1 MLNINL
7 KDFEQLEVLA
17 DEEFDLKHSILQAN
31 DSLSRY
37 SNDNQ
42 FNHCKFNEDIWT
54 LHDEIVKTNRY
65 LHYDCLSKILLAK
78 TNGDLKTIVKC
89 WAATLIDKGLSVQTI
104 SSKVNGLLQIV
115 TISNGFSIDFF
126 DNSIEYIEKSTS
138 RSRLSLCNA
147 VLNFF
152 DYFPYADED
161 GVYTEKIWEIKS
173 KTEKINGIR
182 ELPCSQDILKFSM
195 VVEDYYKSNL
205 SDEHYR
211 KYFCIY
217 LWWNLTTI
225 IPLRISEF
233 CDIKRNC
240 LVEIDDGVLLKLPR
254 KKQNN
259 RRIQVI
265 DSILIPNRLAQEINA
280 YKNSTDKYG
289 NSSTLISYL
298 SLPFQKKS
306 MDLKI
311 DSNSFDS
318 SIFLY
323 ILNDFYDEI
332 VCKRYGF
339 KIMEQEEVKV
349 VEYNLSLN
357 KVINRKIRP
366 NDTRHFAFLN
376 LMTQG
381 YHPVEIA
388 RLGGHVSIHSQYHYH
403 QHLEYWVDSEVMELM
418 LKFNLNRNI
427 GQHTKDIFDEKEF
440 KERFIL
446 RPSENKEVHIP
457 LNIGYCTDPNQNCK
471 VNDHVF
477 CDAWRITF
485 KEYKEKADIILKK
498 INDKENVTKQLIYNL
513 KNLYQIAIKGFKND
527 QYSEKNVLFNR
538 ELLETSKQLKHSLY
552 QLATL
557 KEKVTTNE

>member
-1 MLNINL
+1 MLNI
-7 KDFEQLEVLA
+7 KKEDFEQLEVLA
-17 DEEFDLKHSILQAN
+17 NEEFDLKHSILQAKTA
-31 DSLSRY
+31 LSRY
-37 SNDNQ
+37 STENQ
-42 FNHCKFNEDIWT
+42 FNHCEFNEDTWA
-54 LHDEIVKTNRY
+54 LHDETEKTNRY
-65 LHYDCLSKILLAK
+65 INYENLSEILLTRTK
-78 TNGDLKTIVKC
+78 YDLKTIVKC
-89 WAATLIDKGLSVQTI
+89 WAATLIDKGLSAGTI
-104 SSKVNGLLQIV
+104 TGKVNGLLQVV
-115 TISNGFSIDFF
+115 TISNGFSKDFF
-126 DNSIEYIEKSTS
+126 DSSIEYIEKSTS
-138 RSRLSLCNA
+138 RPRLSLCNA

-152 DYFPYADED
+152 DYFPYADE
-161 GVYTEKIWEIKS
+161 GIYTEKIWEIKS
-173 KTEKINGIR
+173 KTEKKNGIR
-182 ELPCSQDILKFSM
+182 ELPSSQDILKFSM
-195 VVEDYYKSNL
+195 VVEDYFKTNL

-233 CDIKRNC
+233 CDIKRNS
-240 LVEIDDGVLLKLPR
+240 LDEVDDGFLLKLPR

-265 DSILIPNRLAQEINA
+265 DSILIPKKLAEAINA
-280 YKNSTDKYG
+280 YKDSTVKYG

-298 SLPFQKKS
+298 SLPFEKQYL
-306 MDLKI
+306 DQKI
-311 DSNSFDS
+311 DSESFDS
-318 SIFLY
+318 NIFSY
-323 ILNDFYDEI
+323 ILKDFYDEI

-349 VEYNLSLN
+349 VEHSLSLN

-388 RLGGHVSIHSQYHYH
+388 RLGGHVSIYSQYHYH
-403 QHLEYWVDSEVMELM
+403 QHLEYWVDSEVMEIM

-457 LNIGYCTDPNQNCK
+457 LSIGYCTDPNQNCK
-471 VNDHVF
+471 VEDHVF
-477 CDAWRITF
+477 CDGWRITF
-485 KEYKEKADIILKK
+485 EEYKEKADIIMKK
-498 INDKENVTKQLIYNL
+498 MNEKENVTKQLIYNL
-513 KNLYQIAIKGFKND
+513 KNLYHIAIKGFKNEL
-527 QYSEKNVLFNR
+527 YSEKNVLFNR
-538 ELLETSKQLKHSLY
+538 ELIETSKQLKHSLY
-552 QLATL
+552 QLAML
-557 KEKVTTNE
+557 KEKVTINE